1 MTRAQALQICQKMVL
16 LEPTAYLLERSG
28 DLTGALQQHLDLI
41 GPKLSVVL
49 LVNQTEVMD
58 PHVEEALADDIQREL
73 DKAINLCQRNS
84 QRLEDA
90 ENEVPRC
97 F

>member
-1 MTRAQALQICQKMVL
+1 MVL

-41 GPKLSVVL
+41 GPKLNVVL
-49 LVNQTEVMD
+49 LVNQAETMD
-58 PHVEEALADDIQREL
+58 PHVEDALANDIQREL
-73 DKAINLCQRNS
+73 DKAIGLCQRNS

-90 ENEVPRC
+90 ENEVKPSRSLHGVLTV
-97 F
+97 

>member
-1 MTRAQALQICQKMVL
+1 MVL

-49 LVNQTEVMD
+49 LVSQTETID

-73 DKAINLCQRNS
+73 DKAIGLCQRNS

-90 ENEVPRC
+90 ENEVRKLP